1 MLQGEHS
8 ISNSLLGLH
17 PRLFIRPDQ
26 IYNGQAVNE
35 FAVEF
40 LYHWLNNIVN
50 PQKLY
55 TNSDILE
62 KIAFDRL

>member
-35 FAVEF
+35 YAVDF
-40 LYHWLNNIVN
+40 L
-50 PQKLY
+50 
-55 TNSDILE
+55 
-62 KIAFDRL
+62 